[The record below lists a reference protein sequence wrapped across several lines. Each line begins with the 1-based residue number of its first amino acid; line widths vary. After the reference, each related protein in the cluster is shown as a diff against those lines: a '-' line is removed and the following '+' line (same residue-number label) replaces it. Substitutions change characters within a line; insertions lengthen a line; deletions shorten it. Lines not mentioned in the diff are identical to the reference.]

1 MYTCPYIYIYVYIQH
16 IQKNKIRHI
25 YVSGINT
32 IHIPSLSEK
41 TKQSPFQTL
50 SDVSVLRRKGKFTAL
65 WLLSGGSESPSID
78 EKFGLVF
85 GARKNYNKFNHK
97 YKDQTKMRRKIQG

>member
-1 MYTCPYIYIYVYIQH
+1 MYSISKKTNSSYMFQ
-16 IQKNKIRHI
+16 
-25 YVSGINT
+25 VS
-32 IHIPSLSEK
+32 IHIPCLSEK
-41 TKQSPFQTL
+41 KQRNNRRFKLL

-85 GARKNYNKFNHK
+85 GARKNYNKFIHK
-97 YKDQTKMRRKIQG
+97 FKNQIHAKKNTRMTHMILTV